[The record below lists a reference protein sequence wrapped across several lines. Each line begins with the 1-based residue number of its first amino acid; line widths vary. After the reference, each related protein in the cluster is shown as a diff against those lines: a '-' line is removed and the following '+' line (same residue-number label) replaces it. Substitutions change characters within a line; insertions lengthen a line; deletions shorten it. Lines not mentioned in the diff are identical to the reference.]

1 LKKFENGNMIDGGRS
16 YIKSSG
22 CPVYMHVVRDGE
34 MVKEAL
40 END

>member
-1 LKKFENGNMIDGGRS
+1 MIDGGRS